1 MPALKLS
8 RKGHLYAA
16 FRRAPSPSDLGFPAH
31 IVKRLGT
38 FPVRAAL
45 TGAIGAIKN
54 QAQTGMC
61 TGEGSTEMGERL
73 YSRWKGITISF
84 APEFTY
90 ALERMKEGTFP
101 QDAGA
106 EVATSL
112 EVPDPAWNN
121 PNCIGWCPTTV
132 PGYTPLDITTPPSA
146 AQLAEAK
153 NWPGGPYHTI
163 GNNIA
168 NIKSCILSDYSCV
181 VGISV
186 YESFEDD
193 AADASGLTPYPNI
206 NVEEL
211 YGGHE
216 EHSALAFDDTIQC
229 PNAPNPG
236 AVFTQNSWGTSW
248 GTAPPEWAKNLGIT
262 RGFNWLP
269 YDYLMDS
276 NLCSD
281 VKMGHLGKPW

>member
-1 MPALKLS
+1 MPTLKLS

-16 FRRAPSPSDLGFPAH
+16 FRSTPNPNDHGFPAH
-31 IVKRLGT
+31 LVQRVGA
-38 FPVRAAL
+38 FPVRGAL
-45 TGAIGAIKN
+45 TGGIRAPQD

-61 TGEGSTEMGERL
+61 TGEGSTGLGVRL
-73 YSRWKGITISF
+73 YMRWKGLTPDF

-106 EVATSL
+106 QVATSL
-112 EVPDPAWNN
+112 QVPDPAQND
-121 PNCIGWCPTTV
+121 PHCVGWCPRNV
-132 PGYTPLDITTPPSA
+132 PGYKPLDITTPPSD

-153 NWPGGPYHTI
+153 NWPGGAYHTI

-168 NIKSCILSDYSCV
+168 NIKSCILSDYSGV
-181 VGISV
+181 IGISV
-186 YESFEDD
+186 YESFESDE
-193 AADASGLTPYPNI
+193 ADASGLTPYPNI

-211 YGGHE
+211 LGGHE
-216 EHSALAFDDTIQC
+216 EHSLLAFDDTVQC

-236 AVFTQNSWGTSW
+236 AVLTENSWGQEW
-248 GTAPPEWAKNLGIT
+248 GCAPPEWAKNLGT
-262 RGFNWLP
+262 TKGFNWIP
-269 YDYLMDS
+269 YDYLMDP
-276 NLCSD
+276 NLTSD